1 MRLGRFYWL
10 YRDRKYDDAC
20 SYIDDYVRPIVADA
34 VRFRRSTSSPDG
46 KFTSAT
52 QSTAEKPHELSE
64 KHGDSDGED
73 ERYIFLHSLAKET
86 GDEKELRDQILHT
99 LVAGRDTT
107 ASLMSSTLF
116 VLARRADVW
125 SKLRAEVATLN
136 GKPPTFEEI
145 KEMKYLR
152 YVLHEVLRLWPVVP
166 INMKVATKDTVLP
179 RGGGEDESA
188 PVLVRKG
195 EIVCL
200 DFPPF
205 SLWIYLLCAHASVQ
219 CRNGMSIRL
228 LCRLQC

>member
-10 YRDRKYDDAC
+10 YRDRKYNDAC
-20 SYIDDYVRPIVADA
+20 TYIDDYVRPIVADA
-34 VRFRRSTSSPDG
+34 VRFRKSKDSRGP
-46 KFTSAT
+46 KALSAT
-52 QSTAEKPHELSE
+52 QSTTAKSHESSE
-64 KHGDSDGED
+64 KHGDSEGDD

-125 SKLRAEVATLN
+125 SKLQAEVATLN

-152 YVLHEVLRLWPVVP
+152 YVLHEVLRLYPVVP
-166 INMKVATKDTVLP
+166 INMKVANKDTVLP
-179 RGGGEDESA
+179 KGGGEDESA

-200 DFPPF
+200 
-205 SLWIYLLCAHASVQ
+205 
-219 CRNGMSIRL
+219 RL
-228 LCRLQC
+228 SPQ